1 MRALLAAAFISV
13 VMIAGVAA
21 AERRVAL
28 VIGNSIYA
36 TAGINLTNPK
46 NDAADVA
53 SGLRETGFDVTE
65 APNLTVSAFDKA
77 VLDFVEKAREADVAL
92 FFFAGHGLQI
102 SGRSFLMPTDAKLE
116 NEAGALRELMAIQ
129 DIVSKV
135 ENTAKVSII
144 VIDAC
149 RDNPLADKLRRRVRL
164 ENRSANVAEGL
175 APLSV
180 IGSNTLVVYATV
192 SGEVAK
198 DGEGRNSPF
207 TAALL
212 KHLRTPGLEV
222 ELMFK
227 RVTADVLKA
236 TKGTQQPERLSRL
249 QTEVVFLAAQANA
262 SPAAE
267 VKPTEKT
274 GEQTA
279 RLPAD
284 AIPAEKARQPTASPQ
299 NSARNL
305 SHIYL
310 DLKDGRVV
318 IELLPEVA
326 PKHVE
331 RFTTLIKQGFYNGLK
346 FHRVIDGFMA
356 QGGDPTGTGTGGSK
370 LPNLKAEFS
379 PAPFKRGTLGAA
391 RTQDPNTANSQFFI
405 CLADAP
411 QLNGKYTAFGQVIEG
426 MQFIDRIKKGNG
438 PAGGVLN
445 PDIIVKMQL
454 ASDAK

>member
-149 RDNPLADKLRRRVRL
+149 RDNPSR
-164 ENRSANVAEGL
+164 GQ
-175 APLSV
+175 
-180 IGSNTLVVYATV
+180 I
-192 SGEVAK
+192 
-198 DGEGRNSPF
+198 
-207 TAALL
+207 TAA
-212 KHLRTPGLEV
+212 G
-222 ELMFK
+222 
-227 RVTADVLKA
+227 
-236 TKGTQQPERLSRL
+236 
-249 QTEVVFLAAQANA
+249 
-262 SPAAE
+262 
-267 VKPTEKT
+267 
-274 GEQTA
+274 
-279 RLPAD
+279 
-284 AIPAEKARQPTASPQ
+284 
-299 NSARNL
+299 
-305 SHIYL
+305 
-310 DLKDGRVV
+310 
-318 IELLPEVA
+318 A
-326 PKHVE
+326 P
-331 RFTTLIKQGFYNGLK
+331 
-346 FHRVIDGFMA
+346 
-356 QGGDPTGTGTGGSK
+356 
-370 LPNLKAEFS
+370 
-379 PAPFKRGTLGAA
+379 
-391 RTQDPNTANSQFFI
+391 
-405 CLADAP
+405 
-411 QLNGKYTAFGQVIEG
+411 
-426 MQFIDRIKKGNG
+426 
-438 PAGGVLN
+438 
-445 PDIIVKMQL
+445 
-454 ASDAK
+454 

>member
-1 MRALLAAAFISV
+1 
-13 VMIAGVAA
+13 
-21 AERRVAL
+21 
-28 VIGNSIYA
+28 
-36 TAGINLTNPK
+36 
-46 NDAADVA
+46 
-53 SGLRETGFDVTE
+53 
-65 APNLTVSAFDKA
+65 
-77 VLDFVEKAREADVAL
+77 
-92 FFFAGHGLQI
+92 
-102 SGRSFLMPTDAKLE
+102 
-116 NEAGALRELMAIQ
+116 
-129 DIVSKV
+129 
-135 ENTAKVSII
+135 
-144 VIDAC
+144 
-149 RDNPLADKLRRRVRL
+149 LRRRVRL

-212 KHLRTPGLEV
+212 KHIRTPGLEV

-249 QTEVVFLAAQANA
+249 QSEVVFLAAQSNA

-267 VKPTEKT
+267 AKPTDKT

-279 RLPAD
+279 RLSPD
-284 AIPAEKARQPTASPQ
+284 VPSTDKARQPTPSPQ
-299 NSARNL
+299 NSTGERV
-305 SHIYL
+305 YL

-331 RFTTLIKQGFYNGLK
+331 RFRTLIKQGFYNGLK
-346 FHRVIDGFMA
+346 FHRVIDGFMV
-356 QGGDPTGTGTGGSK
+356 QGGDPDGDGTGSSK
-370 LPNLKAEFS
+370 LPDLKAEFS
-379 PAPFKRGTLGAA
+379 STPFKRGTLGAA

-411 QLNGKYTAFGQVIEG
+411 QLDGKYTAFGQVIEG
-426 MQFIDRIKKGNG
+426 MQFIDRIKKGG
-438 PAGGVLN
+438 AGGGVLN
-445 PDIIVKMQL
+445 PDSIVKMQL
-454 ASDAK
+454 ASDTK

>member
-1 MRALLAAAFISV
+1 MRALLAAAVISV

-65 APNLTVSAFDKA
+65 APNLTVAAFDKA

-102 SGRSFLMPTDAKLE
+102 SGRSFLMPTDARLE

-129 DIVSKV
+129 DVVSKV
-135 ENTAKVSII
+135 ENAAKVSII

-212 KHLRTPGLEV
+212 KHMRTPGLEV

-249 QTEVVFLAAQANA
+249 QSEVVFLAAQSNA
-262 SPAAE
+262 SPEAE
-267 VKPTEKT
+267 IKPAEKT

-279 RLPAD
+279 RVQPDVIPPA
-284 AIPAEKARQPTASPQ
+284 PERAREPIAAPQ
-299 NSARNL
+299 NSAGDRL
-305 SHIYL
+305 YL

-331 RFTTLIKQGFYNGLK
+331 RFTKLIRQGFYNGLK
-346 FHRVIDGFMA
+346 FHRVIDGLLV
-356 QGGDPTGTGTGGSK
+356 QSGDPTGTGSGGSK
-370 LPNLKAEFS
+370 LPNLKPEIS
-379 PAPFKRGTLGAA
+379 STPFMRGTLGAA
-391 RTQDPNTANSQFFI
+391 RTLEPNTANSQFFI

-411 QLNGKYTAFGQVIEG
+411 QLNGHYTAFGQVIEG
-426 MQFIDRIKKGNG
+426 MQFIDRIKKGG
-438 PAGGVLN
+438 PDGEVLK
-445 PDIIVKMQL
+445 PDTIVKMQL
-454 ASDAK
+454 ASDTK